1 LASRKRGRYV
11 WLMIRPVPFE
21 IQGETVRGVER
32 LTVIGELDIATVP
45 ELRARAH
52 AVIAQSTQNLTI
64 DLGQVEFIDSSGLSL
79 LIELNRRAET
89 EGWTL
94 SLTRPPERAFLVF
107 SITGADDQLPFIDG
121 ERSD

>member
-1 LASRKRGRYV
+1 
-11 WLMIRPVPFE
+11 
-21 IQGETVRGVER
+21 
-32 LTVIGELDIATVP
+32 VIGELDIATVP